1 MISSKTQ
8 ITVRFAETDAM
19 GVVYHANYL
28 PWCECARI
36 DLIEKLGLSYVKLS
50 DSGIHLPVIEAC
62 LKYKNPARFGD
73 TVEISAS
80 IREKPGVRIK
90 IEYEMRAN
98 GKLLLVG
105 HTVHAFVN
113 ELGIPIKPPKEFAG
127 VIMKAFDGKL

>member
-50 DSGIHLPVIEAC
+50 DSGIHLPVIGFHSR
-62 LKYKNPARFGD
+62 KTR
-73 TVEISAS
+73 
-80 IREKPGVRIK
+80 
-90 IEYEMRAN
+90 RAN
-98 GKLLLVG
+98 KDRV
-105 HTVHAFVN
+105 
-113 ELGIPIKPPKEFAG
+113 
-127 VIMKAFDGKL
+127 